1 VDVLDDQSRNNHPY
15 AKSINYVCGD
25 VNSFRTPPLTCV
37 ARKKVLKMSE
47 LTLKVLVLS
56 EIFLKSYFCL
66 SSPLP
71 YNTMIFESIKNV

>member
-1 VDVLDDQSRNNHPY
+1 MSVDVLDDQSRNNHPY

-47 LTLKVLVLS
+47 PTLKVLVLS
-56 EIFLKSYFCL
+56 GGLCAKVLVL
-66 SSPLP
+66 SENSH
-71 YNTMIFESIKNV
+71 ESIIYV